1 MRILY
6 CGTSLEFEAG
16 SMPRLEYIKLV
27 FYVHEIDCLN
37 GASSLGI
44 QHLSA
49 LTKVEVEIYGNCMRD
64 LNYNPMEDKNDGA
77 VRSVA
82 NAINCA
88 IVALPNRPT
97 VRFKTVG
104 FPECN
109 NFKRCLREANQK
121 LGGLANEWLKIWQIE
136 EKQME
141 QATDGRLN

>member
-16 SMPRLEYIKLV
+16 SMPRLENIKLAFNV
-27 FYVHEIDCLN
+27 LEIDCLN

-49 LTKVEVEIYGNCMRD
+49 LTKVEVEIYGNCMHD
-64 LNYNPMEDKNDGA
+64 LNYSPMDDKNDGA
-77 VRSVA
+77 VRSAA

-104 FPECN
+104 IAELFE
-109 NFKRCLREANQK
+109 
-121 LGGLANEWLKIWQIE
+121 GGQSKAWGSGDRVAKNLAN
-136 EKQME
+136 
-141 QATDGRLN
+141 